1 MNPKS
6 LLPLLTWLNG
16 SGHSIRRERS
26 AIEKTVIFDEG
37 CCQRANGN
45 RSLPAPAGDV
55 ISAAVP
61 SIPNG
66 KPTTFWPTAVVVI
79 IRSKTISPLIVSATT
94 TVGTIRPKNSSGFS
108 SSACGLGH
116 RLSVLHRSESKFGT
130 GSTEMRAI
138 GSREGARHPWTW
150 KVPVG
155 LPIEHPHSP
164 FNASDGTASLDCWTN
179 IRPVCGGNMGAQL
192 GFRADL
198 WSSPRTQWTN
208 Q

>member
-1 MNPKS
+1 
-6 LLPLLTWLNG
+6 
-16 SGHSIRRERS
+16 
-26 AIEKTVIFDEG
+26 
-37 CCQRANGN
+37 
-45 RSLPAPAGDV
+45 
-55 ISAAVP
+55 
-61 SIPNG
+61 
-66 KPTTFWPTAVVVI
+66 
-79 IRSKTISPLIVSATT
+79 
-94 TVGTIRPKNSSGFS
+94 
-108 SSACGLGH
+108 
-116 RLSVLHRSESKFGT
+116 
-130 GSTEMRAI
+130 MRAI